1 MAQREIKFRAW
12 LNEPDLMVFSNGQ
25 ASTEECEIW
34 VFAEGGL
41 KIQIQQTTW
50 KEGGGETFERI
61 EYVDCDAKIMQFTGL
76 HDKNGKEVFDGD
88 ILANSH
94 RDDDDNIYVCEY
106 DNSQASFVFT
116 SPFDG
121 ESLEQND
128 FVSDLVIIGNRYENE
143 ELLK

>member
-1 MAQREIKFRAW
+1 MTQREIKFRGKHLTSGDW
-12 LNEPDLMVFSNGQ
+12 IYGYLSKYWNSNMDIVFVIIKEADNRLSI
-25 ASTEECEIW
+25 ATS
-34 VFAEGGL
+34 
-41 KIQIQQTTW
+41 QIDENT
-50 KEGGGETFERI
+50 I
-61 EYVDCDAKIMQFTGL
+61 SQFTGL

-128 FVSDLVIIGNRYENE
+128 YVSDLVIIGNRYENE

>member
-1 MAQREIKFRAW
+1 MAQREIRVRAW
-12 LNEPDLMVFSNGQ
+12 DTEDNEIYIPEALGICKDGSYMPLRLCKDGNR
-25 ASTEECEIW
+25 AY
-34 VFAEGGL
+34 
-41 KIQIQQTTW
+41 KPHP
-50 KEGGGETFERI
+50 
-61 EYVDCDAKIMQFTGL
+61 IMQFTGL

>member
-1 MAQREIKFRAW
+1 MTHRKFRIWNGHKMEYNVMVGFLGVFYVEGLDKKDSACMSSF
-12 LNEPDLMVFSNGQ
+12 NTKYPDDT
-25 ASTEECEIW
+25 TEME
-34 VFAEGGL
+34 
-41 KIQIQQTTW
+41 
-50 KEGGGETFERI
+50 
-61 EYVDCDAKIMQFTGL
+61 FTGL

-88 ILANSH
+88 ILANSD